1 MSKSKKCFNEI
12 AETINDNEL
21 THKDMEE
28 VIQMLQYGL
37 QHSIDSAIVVLE
49 ECKDWRV
56 LWGIGFECFAKRVDK
71 TLKFALHYKTVNMG
85 GYYGKKAI

>member
-49 ECKDWRV
+49 ECKD
-56 LWGIGFECFAKRVDK
+56 
-71 TLKFALHYKTVNMG
+71 
-85 GYYGKKAI
+85 